1 MMKSIPRISG
11 ICFLLSFVVTIA
23 QAASPKDF
31 TVKSPITGTSFTL
44 SEHPGKVVVLHFL
57 LKTEC
62 PFCLKHTHAYA
73 KLAESTPNVIH
84 LFLKPDSEE
93 EIKAWTEKLSPEEL
107 KQLPTIYRDPDARL
121 AKEFEITDG
130 YQFHGQVVHFP
141 ALVALDSSGKELFR
155 YIGKKNS
162 DRMKPAEFTA
172 KLQATKGARSN

>member
-1 MMKSIPRISG
+1 MKTIRRISG
-11 ICFLLSFVVTIA
+11 ICLMFSVFVAIA
-23 QAASPKDF
+23 QAAQPKDF
-31 TVKSPITGTSFTL
+31 TVKSPINGASFTL

-73 KLAESTPNVIH
+73 KLAASTPNVIH

-93 EIKAWTEKLSPEEL
+93 EIKAWSEKLSHEEL
-107 KQLPTIYRDPDARL
+107 KQLPTIYRDPDAHL

-130 YQFHGQVVHFP
+130 YQFHGQVVHYP

-162 DRMKPAEFTA
+162 DRMKPADFTA
-172 KLQATKGARSN
+172 KLQATKAALSQ